1 MLTPAPKIDALL
13 DTLLAE
19 VCAILGSRLVGMYL
33 DGSLLVPM
41 GARARGRLRRATHDP
56 GARSTARSLPVHRAW
71 GYRCYAVLTM
81 CRMLYTLHH
90 GAIVSK
96 PGGGRSPPPG

>member
-1 MLTPAPKIDALL
+1 
-13 DTLLAE
+13 
-19 VCAILGSRLVGMYL
+19 
-33 DGSLLVPM
+33 M

-96 PGGGRSPPPG
+96 PVAARWVEATLDPRWIPLIRDARAWSAAAPPDLTATLELIRHTHARSR